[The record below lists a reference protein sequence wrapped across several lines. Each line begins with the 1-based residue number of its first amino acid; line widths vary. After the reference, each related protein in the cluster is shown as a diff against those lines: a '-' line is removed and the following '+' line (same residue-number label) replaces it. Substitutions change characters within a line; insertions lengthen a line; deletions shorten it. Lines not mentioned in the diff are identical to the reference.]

1 MLRVD
6 DKTMTEF
13 ESKHDGEK
21 SKSQVKREL
30 QALKDLGKSL
40 ISLPLKDLNKLS
52 LPEKLYDAVIKAQ
65 TLTHGAFKREV
76 GYIGAIIADEDYD
89 VITSELDK
97 LKQVHHGE
105 VKQFHQHER
114 WRDDLLAGNNVVM
127 TLLHQQFK
135 NFDSQYVRQLV
146 RNAKKEAENNKPPKS
161 GRLLFKYLQQ
171 CEAKDNDNDI

>member
-13 ESKHDGEK
+13 ENKHDGEK

-40 ISLPLKDLNKLS
+40 ISLPLKDLNKLA

-89 VITSELDK
+89 VIASELDK

-171 CEAKDNDNDI
+171 CEARDNDI

>member
-1 MLRVD
+1 MLRVG
-6 DKTMTEF
+6 DKRMTEF
-13 ESKHDGEK
+13 ENKHDGEK

-40 ISLPLKDLNKLS
+40 ISLPLKDLNKLA

-105 VKQFHQHER
+105 VKQFHQYER

-127 TLLHQQFK
+127 TLLHQQFT

-146 RNAKKEAENNKPPKS
+146 RNAKKEAENNKPSKS
-161 GRLLFKYLQQ
+161 SRLLFKYLQQ
-171 CEAKDNDNDI
+171 CEAKNNDI